1 MKVRAFYR
9 ATKIENVP
17 EPYNNIH
24 LKVFY
29 PATLSGN
36 QQENNFGVIPA
47 DNNLAPFPVIIIFNG
62 INCHLEQYQWL
73 AIDLTKQG
81 FVTVTFA
88 WIAENLPNI
97 IALTPG
103 VDIASLAPNQYG
115 KTPTA
120 SALPALLAELEKI
133 NQDSV
138 LAGLLDLKK
147 IVLGGHSAGGRVA
160 IENGNPDFFSSVVA
174 SFGYG
179 VHTAAGT
186 MMGYKPAT
194 ILPLPNQIPVL
205 LMGGTCDGVIA
216 NSSIYYNTV
225 WEKPTTPVSRTFTEA
240 ITGGRDD
247 SYLLLLEG
255 ANHFTF
261 TYPFDPTVGTSFLD
275 FTATKPEYEL
285 RLLMAEIISLF
296 LLYHVKHLQNAKT
309 SLNQY
314 LEKNHPLIAQFTR
327 K

>member
-9 ATKIENVP
+9 ATNIDNIP
-17 EPYNNIH
+17 EPYNTIH
-24 LKVFY
+24 LKIFY
-29 PATLSGN
+29 PATISEN
-36 QQENNFGVIPA
+36 QQAKNVGVIPA
-47 DNNLAPFPVIIIFNG
+47 DNNLAPFPIVIIFNG
-62 INCHLEQYQWL
+62 INCHPQQYQWL
-73 AIDLTKQG
+73 AVDLAKQG

-115 KTPTA
+115 KIPTA
-120 SALPALLAELEKI
+120 SALPALLAELAKI

-138 LAGLLDLKK
+138 LAGLLDLEK

-160 IENGNPDFFSSVVA
+160 IESANPDFFSSVVA
-174 SFGYG
+174 SFCYG
-179 VHTAAGT
+179 AHTAAGT

-194 ILPLPNQIPVL
+194 ILPLPDQIPVL

-216 NSSIYYNTV
+216 NNSNIYNTV
-225 WEKPTTPVSRTFTEA
+225 WEKPTTPVSRTFTEG
-240 ITGGRDD
+240 ITGGRND

-261 TYPFDPTVGTSFLD
+261 TYPFDTTVGLSFLD
-275 FTATKPEYEL
+275 FTATKSEHQL
-285 RLLMAEIISLF
+285 RSLMTEIIILF
-296 LLYHVKHLQNAKT
+296 IQYHVKDSPNAKE
-309 SLNQY
+309 SINEY
-314 LEKNHPLIAQFTR
+314 LEANHPLIAEFIR